1 MQTPPDDTS
10 RPIDDTARPF
20 DDTPR
25 ATDTP
30 PPAPPVDTSRPADTS
45 RPVGTAERPLGV
57 TIIAVLSAIGG
68 FFGLLASLV
77 FLGLGAAGTTSDL
90 GGLAFLA
97 GLIILAYSLLSLAL
111 AYGFWTLKPWAW
123 PLGVGVQ
130 VLGIVQAVL
139 QFLNDGTQFFSL
151 LVSLAIAGV
160 ILWYLFQPHVKAAF
174 GRT

>member
-10 RPIDDTARPF
+10 RPIDDMSP
-20 DDTPR
+20 
-25 ATDTP
+25 
-30 PPAPPVDTSRPADTS
+30 PPVDTSRPVDTP
-45 RPVGTAERPLGV
+45 RPVGAAERPLGV
-57 TIIAVLSAIGG
+57 TVIAVMSAIGG

-77 FLGLGAAGTTSDL
+77 FLGFGATTAASGL

-111 AYGFWTLKPWAW
+111 AYGFWTLQPWAW

-130 VLGIVQAVL
+130 ALGIVQAVL

-174 GRT
+174 GRA

>member
-1 MQTPPDDTS
+1 M
-10 RPIDDTARPF
+10 
-20 DDTPR
+20 
-25 ATDTP
+25 
-30 PPAPPVDTSRPADTS
+30 
-45 RPVGTAERPLGV
+45 GV

-77 FLGLGAAGTTSDL
+77 FLGLGAASTASGL
-90 GGLAFLA
+90 GGLAFVA

-130 VLGIVQAVL
+130 ALGVVQAVL